1 MRTQLMSQL
10 SSQPMTPQLFKKVA
24 CFTDIHFGLKSNSGV
39 HNKDCEDFVDWY
51 IAKAKAEGCDVGMF
65 MGDWHH
71 NRNSLNITTMDYS
84 LRALEKLGKAFDNFY
99 FFPGNHDLY
108 YKDKRDIHS
117 VEFGK
122 YIPGITVVHEPTTI
136 GNVTLCP
143 WLVGDEWRSIGKKGG
158 KYIFG
163 HFELPSF
170 FMNAMVQMPDHGEIQ
185 LDSFQNYELGF
196 SGHFHKRQQRQNM
209 IYIGNAF
216 PHNYADAWDDERG
229 MMVLEWDGTPEYH
242 TWPGQPTFR
251 TTKLS
256 ELIDRADE
264 IILPKQH
271 LRVTLDI
278 DITFEEASF
287 IKEKFIADYDIRE
300 LTLIAEKK
308 DIEINTN
315 IDIHAF
321 ESVDQ
326 IVSSQIINID
336 SDQFDKNMLLSIYNN
351 L

>member
-1 MRTQLMSQL
+1 
-10 SSQPMTPQLFKKVA
+10 
-24 CFTDIHFGLKSNSGV
+24 
-39 HNKDCEDFVDWY
+39 
-51 IAKAKAEGCDVGMF
+51 
-65 MGDWHH
+65 
-71 NRNSLNITTMDYS
+71 MDYS
-84 LRALEKLGKAFDNFY
+84 LRALEKLGQAFDAFY

-122 YIPGITVVHEPTTI
+122 YIPGVTVVHEPTTI
-136 GNVTLCP
+136 GDVTLCP
-143 WLVGDEWRSIGKKGG
+143 WLVGDEWRSVGKKGG

-185 LDSFQNYELGF
+185 LDSFKNYELGF
-196 SGHFHKRQQRQNM
+196 SGHFHKRQQKANM

-229 MMVLEWDGTPEYH
+229 MMTLEWGGEPVYH
-242 TWPGQPTFR
+242 TWPDQPTFR

-256 ELIDRADE
+256 ELIDNADK
-264 IILPKQH
+264 IIKPKQH
-271 LRVTLDI
+271 LRVALDI

-300 LTLIAEKK
+300 LTLIAERKEV
-308 DIEINTN
+308 EINTN
-315 IDIHAF
+315 IDIQAF

-326 IVSSQIINID
+326 IVSSQIISID
-336 SDQFDKNMLLSIYNN
+336 SDKFDKNVLLEIYNS

>member
-1 MRTQLMSQL
+1 M
-10 SSQPMTPQLFKKVA
+10 FKKA
-24 CFTDIHFGLKSNSGV
+24 ALFTDIHFGLKSNSSV
-39 HNKDCEDFVDWY
+39 HNQDCEDFVDWY
-51 IAKAKAEGCDVGMF
+51 IAKAKEEGCDTGIF

-84 LRALEKLGKAFDNFY
+84 LRALEKLGKAFDQFF

-122 YIPGITVVHEPTTI
+122 YIPGVTVVHEPTTI

-143 WLVGDEWRSIGKKGG
+143 WLVGDEWKTVGKKGG

-185 LDSFQNYELGF
+185 LSDFKNYELGF
-196 SGHFHKRQQRQNM
+196 SGHFHKRQRKGNM

-229 MMVLEWDGTPEYH
+229 MTVLEWDKDPVYYE
-242 TWPGQPTFR
+242 WDQQPTFR
-251 TTKLS
+251 TIKLS
-256 ELIDRADE
+256 QLIDEADK
-264 IILPKQH
+264 IIRPKQH
-271 LRVTLDI
+271 LRVSLDI
-278 DITFEEASF
+278 DISYEEASF
-287 IKEKFIADYDIRE
+287 IKEKFMEDYDIRE
-300 LTLIAEKK
+300 LTLIPEKK
-308 DIEINTN
+308 EVEINTE
-315 IDIHAF
+315 IDIQKF

-326 IVSSQIINID
+326 IVSNQIVNIQ
-336 SDQFDKNMLLSIYNN
+336 SDQFDTKVLLSIYNS